1 MIAND
6 RAEFS
11 VKLDIFPPKFLS
23 KNSNFLIF
31 ISVISLWL
39 PLVASWTT
47 KKPGGNILEAKSWVS
62 FSKKNV
68 AFSRIFWRKFHE
80 KKELWI
86 KLHEIKTE
94 FRTNKRTGHT
104 LPPLA
109 SMANPRFENVTWVV
123 RMPGTPCHQLPLTVL
138 QT

>member
-6 RAEFS
+6 RAEFC
-11 VKLDIFPPKFLS
+11 VKLDFFPGIFEQKFKLSKFLFQLYRYDYLWWHHGPRRS
-23 KNSNFLIF
+23 QEETSWRQNHGFLFLKTSGVFTNFLTK
-31 ISVISLWL
+31 IS
-39 PLVASWTT
+39 
-47 KKPGGNILEAKSWVS
+47 
-62 FSKKNV
+62 
-68 AFSRIFWRKFHE
+68 R

-109 SMANPRFENVTWVV
+109 SMANPRYENVTWVV
-123 RMPGTPCHQLPLTVL
+123 RMPGIPCHQLPLTVL